1 MGFEIKNIC
10 TVVPN
15 PHHPMYK
22 ENEGSTY
29 YYFSIF
35 ITPRLQFDGTL
46 KEFYEMLNWP
56 DYIEQIFWNNK
67 AVLQHINL
75 ISNYN
80 HSPGLNLERDFFYTK
95 KVYSQ
100 LSGLDNIENFDENFQ
115 GRFLMRGKEI
125 WKKLFLEST
134 PVVAWPI
141 NIGPQF
147 RHALDQESD
156 TDGIGNTF
164 EEGKNEK
171 LKDSVQNPSATSNST
186 AASQLS
192 ISRARP
198 LIGDNIGKEYVGFE
212 STSLFSGHINPS
224 ERHSTSDR
232 EGETDSTKK
241 ANETEKANESKKYS
255 QEFHVKIS
263 ALSRYPH
270 ILRLLGLIHDF
281 KISRENFK
289 DLFKN
294 EKEIFVKLNFDIGKI
309 EEGKA
314 EPILR
319 EFKKSVQFVTPY
331 TRCDITKIKRTR
343 VLRAH
348 FLSSIDDYDQ
358 TVYKKEY
365 PDPKDIPNYDDYIR
379 NGFLNKEKYR
389 INQKYLE
396 DEPSSFLDSEDL
408 AKQKVNNN
416 DLDQQKDSNL
426 VGIDSNFFEDEDI
439 KILRSKATSK
449 QKVSKGFSIKIMGQP
464 KDLLT
469 NIDSKLLQ
477 LKDENIEDIKSAF
490 MAHHLDCGY
499 RVDVLKVPQGNWE
512 NPKFLSLCERTATYM
527 VDGKKG
533 NHPTIEAVVPDEIIE
548 WVYSKKLFDN
558 FKDEPWLEE
567 VRQVDNEGT
576 EKRFEEIA
584 RWNGWSLTCPPLNAE
599 NSIEDYEAD
608 DLELKNIKPSNL
620 PKLRFGDYQYW
631 FRIRIVD
638 ICGNG
643 ISLSSEN
650 IEKGKVI
657 SDDITYY
664 SKTYKRLE
672 RIASPLFFPP
682 YELLKNK
689 TSDNPKISPKIVE
702 RYKGEDNQ
710 TFVIRTNVNEQGSP
724 NSFDD
729 SCLRFITPQYISANF
744 AELSGYYE
752 EMTENNK
759 TSDKKNLY
767 ELLKKVPKDS
777 YSMKDFEDGI
787 PFAVD
792 KEVSAFE
799 ILGENINY
807 CIAIDTI
814 NQLKKKPCS
823 LVLDKEGLKHR
834 NKLIGPL
841 AIGDSK
847 QLEIFSV
854 SNSFPKSESKTF
866 SIIHAVQ
873 RPVLLNKRLEYAKN
887 NNENPL
893 NFGSAIYFKKRLPL
907 PVPGNQLEDAI
918 KYQVEV
924 CLLNMNEIGFPFSTS
939 GEIVVLAE
947 YWDIQLNP
955 KNNLGWSYISDKKS
969 SKKEEG
975 TNDTNFAKKFILR
988 KSWSNLN
995 ESTTHDR
1002 LDTIL
1007 SDSNTQSI
1015 KDEYFNFFRHQF
1027 PDTKYRKVNYKL
1039 EAISKYSEFFDK
1051 NEHNIG
1057 DVKNPFSLIG
1067 NLDNQIEKGTTFT
1080 IIKNSAKPSK
1090 PTITSIIPIFRQYES
1105 KENGES
1111 TYEFKHDTFRM
1122 YLGETWFETGLDE
1135 KLAVIFKDVNEIN
1148 ASEDNKGLISII
1160 ANDPT
1165 TDSDNKNYE
1174 DNSSNYV
1181 GRLRGDYLFDTR
1193 LLDVTIDS
1201 IIDTKIEDNKYP
1213 ITINSNDRFKP
1224 LEVKWDKSVLQFY
1237 SDIRFDNIHNYST
1250 LFKFSVCRYQEQS
1263 IVLEGYYD
1271 YRFSDAVN
1279 TDMVSALPTRT
1290 VSILED
1296 HIKYDLNGQIGGRY
1310 RMNNSKD
1317 ETTNPTERIL
1327 VANKVYLICEKDN
1340 LSDYVSKIEEHK
1352 QGVNNK
1358 ILISSSFEYAVNVP
1372 LISIGPTIQ
1381 YYGANGNLAEISYKQ
1396 IENSYKSIFVEEY
1409 EDIALNDDFRMNET
1423 AEDYNPR
1430 NDPRK
1435 RLIFFYKIK

>member
-15 PHHPMYK
+15 PHHPMCSK
-22 ENEGSTY
+22 NEDSNY

-35 ITPRLQFDGTL
+35 ITPRLQLDGTL

-56 DYIEQIFWNNK
+56 DYIEQIFWHSK
-67 AVLQHINL
+67 EALQHTNL

-80 HSPGLNLERDFFYTK
+80 KSPGLNLERDFYYTN

-100 LSGLDNIENFDENFQ
+100 LSGLDNIENSDEDYQ
-115 GRFLMRGKEI
+115 RRFLKRGNEI
-125 WKKLFLEST
+125 WKKLFLENT
-134 PVVAWPI
+134 PVVAWPL

-147 RHALDQESD
+147 CHSLNLESD
-156 TDGIGNTF
+156 SDKIGNTS
-164 EEGKNEK
+164 EEDKNKK
-171 LKDSVQNPSATSNST
+171 LKDSIQNTRPSSDST
-186 AASQLS
+186 AESQLS
-192 ISRARP
+192 TTGVKAVNFNNFRKAGVAFMTTTPTLSDP
-198 LIGDNIGKEYVGFE
+198 
-212 STSLFSGHINPS
+212 INPEKGS
-224 ERHSTSDR
+224 SISDR
-232 EGETDSTKK
+232 EIETDSKNKT
-241 ANETEKANESKKYS
+241 NEIKKYS

-281 KISRENFK
+281 KISKENFK
-289 DLFKN
+289 SLFNDKV
-294 EKEIFVKLNFDIGKI
+294 EIFIKINFDISKI
-309 EEGKA
+309 NEGKND
-314 EPILR
+314 PILR
-319 EFKKSVQFVTPY
+319 EFEKSVQFITPY
-331 TRCDITKIKRTR
+331 TRCDLKEIGGIE

-348 FLSSIDDYDQ
+348 FLSSTDEFDKK
-358 TVYKKEY
+358 VYEEEY
-365 PDPKDIPNYDDYIR
+365 KDSKYFPNYDDYIY
-379 NGFLNKEKYR
+379 NGFLIKGKYT
-389 INQKYLE
+389 INQEYLE
-396 DEPSSFLDSEDL
+396 DEPSSFLDSKDL
-408 AKQKVNNN
+408 AKQEDNTK
-416 DLDQQKDSNL
+416 DLNQQKDSNS
-426 VGIDSNFFEDEDI
+426 VRIDSNFFEDDDI
-439 KILRSKATSK
+439 KILKSKAKSK
-449 QKVSKGFSIKIMGQP
+449 QRSSKGFSIKIMGQP

-477 LKDENIEDIKSAF
+477 LKDENIEDVKSAF

-499 RVDVLKVPQGNWE
+499 RIDVKKALIGDGE
-512 NPKFLSLCERTATYM
+512 NPKFLSLCERTATYV

-533 NHPTIEAVVPDEIIE
+533 KYPRIESVVSDELIDWI
-548 WVYSKKLFDN
+548 YSNELFDN

-599 NSIEDYEAD
+599 NSIENYEAD

-620 PKLRFGDYQYW
+620 PKLRFENFQYW

-643 ISLSSEN
+643 ISFWPEHV
-650 IEKGKVI
+650 EKRNAI
-657 SDDITYY
+657 NDDISYY
-664 SKTYKRLE
+664 VKTYTRLE
-672 RIASPLFFPP
+672 RIGSPLFFPP

-689 TSDNPKISPKIVE
+689 TDEDLKIEE

-710 TFVIRTNVNEQGSP
+710 TLVIRTNVNEEGYP
-724 NSFDD
+724 ISFDD

-752 EMTENNK
+752 EIVRNNK
-759 TSDKKNLY
+759 TSDIKNLY
-767 ELLKKVPKDS
+767 ELLKEVPKDS
-777 YSMKDFEDGI
+777 YSKKDFEDGI

-792 KEVSAFE
+792 KEVSAFK
-799 ILGENINY
+799 ILGKNTNYVINVDYMDNIRR
-807 CIAIDTI
+807 
-814 NQLKKKPCS
+814 KPC
-823 LVLDKEGLKHR
+823 LLELDNEGLKHGQ
-834 NKLIGPL
+834 NLVAPL

-847 QLEIFSV
+847 QFEIFSI
-854 SNSFPKSESKTF
+854 SDNFPKSESKNF

-873 RPVLLNKRLEYAKN
+873 RPVLIKDNSKYNSENYENYLNL
-887 NNENPL
+887 
-893 NFGSAIYFKKRLPL
+893 GSSIYFNKRLPL
-907 PVPGNQLEDAI
+907 PMPEGKLEDNI
-918 KYQVEV
+918 KYHVEI
-924 CLLNMNEIGFPFSTS
+924 CIDTNEILFPFSTT
-939 GEIVVLAE
+939 GEIVITAE
-947 YWDIQLNP
+947 YFDFQLNP
-955 KNNLGWSYISDKKS
+955 NNILGWSYVSDKKL

-975 TNDTNFAKKFILR
+975 TNDTNFARKFIIR

-995 ESTTHDR
+995 ESTSHDR

-1007 SDSNTQSI
+1007 SDSNQKSI

-1039 EAISKYSEFFDK
+1039 EAISKYVEFFDK
-1051 NEHNIG
+1051 KEHNIG
-1057 DVKNPFSLIG
+1057 DEKNPFSLIG
-1067 NLDNQIEKGTTFT
+1067 NLDNQIDKGTRFT

-1090 PTITSIIPIFRQYES
+1090 PTITSIIPIFTQYES
-1105 KENGES
+1105 NENGER

-1135 KLAVIFKDVNEIN
+1135 KLAVIFKDVNEID

-1165 TDSDNKNYE
+1165 TDSANKIYE

-1181 GRLRGDYLFDTR
+1181 GRLRGDHLFDIR

-1201 IIDTKIEDNKYP
+1201 IINAKIEDKKFP
-1213 ITINSNDRFKP
+1213 ITINSNERFKV
-1224 LEVKWDKSVLQFY
+1224 LEVKWDRGAMQFY
-1237 SDIRFDNIHNYST
+1237 SDIRFDNIQNYST

-1263 IVLEGYYD
+1263 IFLEGYYD
-1271 YRFSDAVN
+1271 YRFSDAVT
-1279 TDMVSALPTRT
+1279 TDMASALPNRT
-1290 VSILED
+1290 VSILKN
-1296 HIKYDLNGQIGGRY
+1296 HITYDLNGQIGGRY
-1310 RMNNSKD
+1310 RMNIGNG
-1317 ETTNPTERIL
+1317 ETTNPTEPIL

-1340 LSDYVSKIEEHK
+1340 LSDYVSKIEEYK
-1352 QGVNNK
+1352 QGVPNK
-1358 ILISSSFEYAVNVP
+1358 ILISSSFEYAENVP

-1381 YYGANGNLAEISYKQ
+1381 YYGANGNLEEISYKQ